1 MPQRPSLLLSKVHA
15 LERHRALHSTPAR
28 HYTDIVTLTDVVIDD
43 AQLGISGLAVTPSTL
58 PPGQTGTATFTD
70 YAPTQAELD
79 AGEVVN
85 TATATG
91 TDPDNNDVTGSDT
104 EITPVAQNPG
114 IELDKQ
120 VTSAGPYEV
129 GVDIEYTFT
138 VTNTGDVTLTDVV
151 VNDPLL
157 GGTVS
162 CSPAT
167 LAPSDT
173 ASCGPETYTITRA
186 DVDNGGVTN
195 TATVTGKDPNDNDV
209 TDSDSTSTEL
219 DRDPA
224 IELVK
229 EVISTGDYGL
239 DDEIEYRIT
248 ATNTGNVT
256 LFDVE
261 ISDPLLGAL
270 GCDPSQ
276 PADLT
281 PGEELVCEGSY
292 TVTQDDVDAGEVV
305 NSATVDAKDPE
316 DNDVPEEDEVTTPVD
331 QNPAISLNKAVTSS
345 GPYTVGS
352 DIEYTF
358 TVENT
363 GDVTLTNIEVDDPLL
378 GGAISCS
385 PATLAPGA
393 TATCGPV
400 LYTVT
405 QTDVNNGF
413 VFNEATVT
421 GEDPSGDPVEDSD
434 ETNTGLDQN
443 PAIALDK
450 QVVSDGPY
458 GLGDT
463 ISYEITATNTGDV
476 DLYSVVVEDVLLTPS
491 TATCATVAP
500 NDTCVLTG
508 TYAVT
513 QDDVDAGEVHN
524 VATVDAEDPS
534 GSNVPGEDEVTTP
547 VTQNPGIELDKQVIS
562 SGPYEVDADIDY
574 SFTVTNTGD
583 VTLTDVVVNDP
594 LLGGEI
600 SCSPATLAPSDAA
613 SCGPE
618 TYTITQADV
627 DNGGVTNTATVTG
640 KDPNDNDVT
649 DSDSTTT
656 EIHRHPDIELVKE
669 VVSTGDYGLDDEI
682 EYRITATNTGN
693 VTLFDVEIS
702 APLLGALD
710 CDPSQPA
717 DLAPGE
723 ELVCEGS
730 YTVTQADVDAGEV
743 VNSATVDAKDPE
755 DNDVPEETEITTP
768 VAQNPAISLDKAVT
782 SSGPYTVGSDIEY
795 TFTVENTG
803 DVTLTNIEVDDPLL
817 GGAISC
823 SPATLAPSDTA
834 TCGPVNYTVTQTDV
848 NNGFVFNEATVTG
861 KDPDDNDVTDEAE
874 TNTGLDQNPAIA
886 LDKQVVSDGP
896 YGLGDTISYEIT
908 ATNTGDVDLYNVVVE
923 DVLLT
928 PSTATCATVAPTDSC
943 VLSGTYTVTQ
953 DDVDAGEVHNV
964 ATVDAEDPEG
974 NNVPG
979 EDEVTTPIDQTPGI
993 SLDKRVTSSAPFDVG
1008 DDIDYEITATN
1019 TGNVTL
1025 FGVEISDPLLG
1036 ALDCDPSQPADL
1048 APGEE
1053 LVCEGSY
1060 TVTQND
1066 VDAGEIINV
1075 ATVNAEDPE
1084 DNDVPEEDEVT
1095 TPVDQNPAI
1104 SLNKTVTSAGPYWL
1118 GDAIDYEITATIS
1131 LHVALSVVEISDPLL
1146 GALDCNPSQ
1155 PTDLAPGDELVCE
1168 GSYTVTQTDV
1178 NNGFV
1183 FNEATVT
1190 GKDPDD
1196 NDVTDEAETNTGLDQ
1211 NPASA
1216 LDKQVVS
1223 DGPYGLGDTIE
1234 YTITAT
1240 NIGDV
1245 DLYNV
1250 VVSDPQLNPSSETC
1264 SVLAPTDSCVLSG
1277 TYTVTQDDVDAGEV
1291 HNAATVDAEDPE
1303 GNNVP
1308 GEDEVTTPIDQTP
1321 GISLDKRVTSSAPF
1335 DVGDNIDYE
1344 ITAINTGNVTLF
1356 DVEISDPLLGA
1367 LDCAPAQPADLA
1379 PGDELVCEGS
1389 YTVTQDDVNDGEV
1402 VNTATVSGSDPND
1415 DPVEA
1420 EDSITTPVDQ
1430 APAIELVK
1438 SVTTSGPYWIGDTIT
1453 YEFTVENT
1461 GNVPLTD
1468 VEVDDPLLG
1477 GIIACLPDA
1486 LDPGET
1492 ASCGPVDYT
1501 VTSADVSAGEVVN
1514 TATAYGTPPV
1524 TDPSDP
1530 PVEVSADDT
1539 VNTPISGKPPIPVPA
1554 FGWGGLLIL
1563 LTAFSLVGWRRLR
1576 A

>member
-1 MPQRPSLLLSKVHA
+1 MTDDELDDAQLGIFGLASSPSTLAPGQTGTADFPGYIPTQAERDAGEVVNIATAKGTDPASAAVTEDAAETTPLPRNPSIALSKSGA
-15 LERHRALHSTPAR
+15 EQTDGSIT
-28 HYTDIVTLTDVVIDD
+28 YTFTVENTGNVTLTNVAIDD

-58 PPGQTGTATFTD
+58 APGQTGTAEFTG
-70 YAPTQAELD
+70 YVPTQAELN

-85 TATATG
+85 TATATS
-91 TDPDNNDVTGSDT
+91 TDPDNNDATGSDT
-104 EITPVAQNPG
+104 EITPVTQNPG

-120 VTSAGPYEV
+120 VTSSGPYEV
-129 GVDIEYTFT
+129 DADIVYEFT

-157 GGTVS
+157 GGAVS
-162 CSPAT
+162 CSPDV
-167 LAPSDT
+167 LAPGAT
-173 ASCGPETYTITRA
+173 ATCGPGSYTIAQA
-186 DVDNGGVTN
+186 DVDNGGVSN
-195 TATVTGKDPNDNDV
+195 TATVIGKDPNDNDV

-219 DRDPA
+219 DRHPD

-229 EVISTGDYGL
+229 EVISSGPYGL
-239 DDEIEYRIT
+239 DDAIDYEIT

-270 GCDPSQ
+270 
-276 PADLT
+276 
-281 PGEELVCEGSY
+281 
-292 TVTQDDVDAGEVV
+292 
-305 NSATVDAKDPE
+305 
-316 DNDVPEEDEVTTPVD
+316 
-331 QNPAISLNKAVTSS
+331 
-345 GPYTVGS
+345 
-352 DIEYTF
+352 
-358 TVENT
+358 
-363 GDVTLTNIEVDDPLL
+363 
-378 GGAISCS
+378 
-385 PATLAPGA
+385 
-393 TATCGPV
+393 
-400 LYTVT
+400 
-405 QTDVNNGF
+405 
-413 VFNEATVT
+413 
-421 GEDPSGDPVEDSD
+421 
-434 ETNTGLDQN
+434 
-443 PAIALDK
+443 
-450 QVVSDGPY
+450 
-458 GLGDT
+458 
-463 ISYEITATNTGDV
+463 
-476 DLYSVVVEDVLLTPS
+476 
-491 TATCATVAP
+491 
-500 NDTCVLTG
+500 
-508 TYAVT
+508 
-513 QDDVDAGEVHN
+513 
-524 VATVDAEDPS
+524 
-534 GSNVPGEDEVTTP
+534 
-547 VTQNPGIELDKQVIS
+547 
-562 SGPYEVDADIDY
+562 
-574 SFTVTNTGD
+574 
-583 VTLTDVVVNDP
+583 
-594 LLGGEI
+594 
-600 SCSPATLAPSDAA
+600 
-613 SCGPE
+613 
-618 TYTITQADV
+618 
-627 DNGGVTNTATVTG
+627 
-640 KDPNDNDVT
+640 
-649 DSDSTTT
+649 
-656 EIHRHPDIELVKE
+656 
-669 VVSTGDYGLDDEI
+669 
-682 EYRITATNTGN
+682 
-693 VTLFDVEIS
+693 
-702 APLLGALD
+702 D

-723 ELVCEGS
+723 GLVCEGS

-755 DNDVPEETEITTP
+755 DNDVPEEDEVTTP
-768 VAQNPAISLDKAVT
+768 VDQNPAISLDKAVT

-823 SPATLAPSDTA
+823 SPGTLAPGATA
-834 TCGPVNYTVTQTDV
+834 TCGPVLYTVTQTDV
-848 NNGFVFNEATVTG
+848 NNGFVFNEATATG
-861 KDPDDNDVTDEAE
+861 EDPSGDPVEDSDE

-896 YGLGDTISYEIT
+896 YGLGDTIEYTITATNTGDVDLYNVVISDPQLNPSSETCSVLAPTDSCVLSGTYTVTQDDVDAGEVHNAATVDAEDPSGSNVPGEDEVTTPVAQNPGIELDKQVTSAGPYEVDADIEYGFTVTNTGDVTLTDVVVNDPLLGGTVSCSPATLAPSDTASCGPETYTITQADVDNGGVTNTATVTGKDPNDNDVTDSDSTSTELDRDPAIELVKEVISAGDYGLDDEIEYRITATNTGNVTLFDVEISDPLLGALDCDPSQPADLAPGEGLVCEGSYTVTQDDVDAGEVVNSATVDAKDPEDNDVPEEDEVTTPVDQNPAVSLNKAVTSAGPYGLGDAIDYEITATNTGNVTLFDVEISDPLLVALDCDPSQPTDLAPGDELVCEGSYTVTQTDVNNGHVYNEATVTGEDPSGDPVEDSDETNTGLDQNPAIALDKQVVSDGPYGLGDTIEYTIT

-1060 TVTQND
+1060 TVTQ
-1066 VDAGEIINV
+1066 G
-1075 ATVNAEDPE
+1075 
-1084 DNDVPEEDEVT
+1084 
-1095 TPVDQNPAI
+1095 
-1104 SLNKTVTSAGPYWL
+1104 
-1118 GDAIDYEITATIS
+1118 
-1131 LHVALSVVEISDPLL
+1131 
-1146 GALDCNPSQ
+1146 
-1155 PTDLAPGDELVCE
+1155 
-1168 GSYTVTQTDV
+1168 
-1178 NNGFV
+1178 
-1183 FNEATVT
+1183 
-1190 GKDPDD
+1190 
-1196 NDVTDEAETNTGLDQ
+1196 
-1211 NPASA
+1211 
-1216 LDKQVVS
+1216 
-1223 DGPYGLGDTIE
+1223 
-1234 YTITAT
+1234 
-1240 NIGDV
+1240 
-1245 DLYNV
+1245 
-1250 VVSDPQLNPSSETC
+1250 
-1264 SVLAPTDSCVLSG
+1264 
-1277 TYTVTQDDVDAGEV
+1277 
-1291 HNAATVDAEDPE
+1291 
-1303 GNNVP
+1303 
-1308 GEDEVTTPIDQTP
+1308 
-1321 GISLDKRVTSSAPF
+1321 
-1335 DVGDNIDYE
+1335 
-1344 ITAINTGNVTLF
+1344 
-1356 DVEISDPLLGA
+1356 
-1367 LDCAPAQPADLA
+1367 
-1379 PGDELVCEGS
+1379 
-1389 YTVTQDDVNDGEV
+1389 DVNDGEV

-1438 SVTTSGPYWIGDTIT
+1438 SVTTGGPYWTGDTIT

-1492 ASCGPVDYT
+1492 ASCGPADYNG
-1501 VTSADVSAGEVVN
+1501 TSADGSAGEVVN
-1514 TATAYGTPPV
+1514 SATAYGTPPV

-1563 LTAFSLVGWRRLR
+1563 LTAFSLVGWRRLC